1 MYIGPNDLYITKPLS
16 LINYILLVTILF
28 LDHSVYPSGL
38 AGGLAGWPQSGG
50 HCLLHDVWSWNFQY
64 EWEVA
69 RGELVGDD
77 KKDTPG
83 LVNIHR

>member
-1 MYIGPNDLYITKPLS
+1 M
-16 LINYILLVTILF
+16 
-28 LDHSVYPSGL
+28 
-38 AGGLAGWPQSGG
+38 AGWPQSGG

-83 LVNIHR
+83 LVNIQKAIEHDP